1 MKEGLRT
8 VGTEATKMI
17 KELECLS
24 REERLTELA
33 CSAWRRLWG
42 VLIVGLLYLRET

>member
-24 REERLTELA
+24 CEERLRKLA

-42 VLIVGLLYLRET
+42 ALIVALLYLRET